1 MIGPLDDLSIPSNG
15 EHQDS
20 LPSFTD
26 VSRPTNLLPYL
37 AIPRIQSANTYI
49 LLDNWS
55 STRSGTSWRFDRMSE
70 HLLQHPDNGLPL
82 IGESGPNRPYRS
94 RHHCAWVHVRIQNRA
109 YYVDKTML
117 LGQVLEAESL
127 KSLCNP
133 FRFGQGSQ
141 LVITVSAP
149 WLSLVI
155 IVDLTHFH
163 NASVTPGLTPRYMDS
178 LQNYSLPGDTH
189 ILLCPGILQTLM
201 SRLSARHSR
210 LFSFEDSIHRSLTL
224 MIRPCDL
231 DESIL
236 MVSTRTGEY
245 RHWALYVGHGSEG
258 PALPDLPPF
267 VFTGTGVRP
276 FDSWDDNTLS
286 PVLAVTLTRTW
297 PTSPITGSQL
307 YHASLTDPRFD
318 IDSILPQEFLDGS
331 VTPDA
336 FFHPAGLTT
345 IGPDG
350 STQDLLYPS
359 WGSPTRPYPAG
370 TPPHERRMA
379 YVRVHTTTQLVD
391 RLVPLQ
397 LMLHEWS
404 LADLIRPLLMQNNA
418 RCTVIICSARL
429 TMCFFIDLVHWIITP
444 AGNLFREIVQI
455 SRYKRVCGSF
465 FVQTRGFLYDLLDGM
480 RVVSTYPMRCYPQ
493 PHQCNIFSIHPYDT
507 SGNLLVRSW
516 VPGASGGYLS
526 TWRIYTRNINYNKPQ
541 EVTYA

>member
-20 LPSFTD
+20 LPPFTD

-37 AIPRIQSANTYI
+37 AIPRVQSANTYI

-55 STRSGTSWRFDRMSE
+55 STRSGTSWRFDRMSA
-70 HLLQHPDNGLPL
+70 HLLQHPDTGLPL

-133 FRFGQGSQ
+133 FRFGQGLQ
-141 LVITVSAP
+141 LVITISAP

-201 SRLSARHSR
+201 SRLSTRHSR

-236 MVSTRTGEY
+236 MVSARTGEY

-258 PALPDLPPF
+258 PAPPDPPPF

-307 YHASLTDPRFD
+307 YHGSLTDPRFD
-318 IDSILPQEFLDGS
+318 IDFILPQEFLDGS

-336 FFHPAGLTT
+336 FFHPASLTT

-418 RCTVIICSARL
+418 PLSAQ
-429 TMCFFIDLVHWIITP
+429 P
-444 AGNLFREIVQI
+444 
-455 SRYKRVCGSF
+455 GS
-465 FVQTRGFLYDLLDGM
+465 L
-480 RVVSTYPMRCYPQ
+480 C
-493 PHQCNIFSIHPYDT
+493 
-507 SGNLLVRSW
+507 
-516 VPGASGGYLS
+516 ASSS
-526 TWRIYTRNINYNKPQ
+526 TWSIGSLHQRATFSER
-541 EVTYA
+541 